1 MTTTLTSLVP
11 AHDSKLASAVRE
23 FCRKQHKPQKKT
35 FASNPTWAAVKK
47 TGTELWLDTGDIDEA
62 NKLWCSEFT
71 ALTTNNTLLNK
82 EIQKGIYDGAIPQ
95 VAELLRKENPRID
108 DRLLVLEIAFALNAL
123 HGLKLVETFDA
134 FVSVELHTATAHD
147 VQSAVNYGKR
157 FWAICP
163 ERFIVKVPLTPAGL
177 LAARQLSDAGVTLNF
192 TLGFSA
198 RQNYVIALTS
208 RPSFVNVF
216 MGRLNAFAADHKL
229 NDGAMVG
236 EKATQASQAGI
247 LALRQGKEQLKT
259 RQIGAS
265 MRSGG
270 QVADLVGLD
279 VFTMPTKAAKEFLDQ
294 KPDPK
299 SIRSRIQEG
308 RKVTWN
314 AGVDAKADKL
324 DVLWEQSETLGK
336 AMCKL
341 YAEDLQ
347 RMTAGDLAAFFR
359 SNGVGDLF
367 PDFTEAERAR
377 IGKEGKIPSYTS
389 WKDEVRKGRM
399 AWDALCTEAGL
410 LSFTQDQDAL
420 DDRIRK
426 VLAGKK

>member
-1 MTTTLTSLVP
+1 MTTPLTSLVP
-11 AHDSKLASAVRE
+11 AHDAKLATTVRD
-23 FCRKQHKPQKKT
+23 FCRKQFKPQKRS
-35 FASNPTWAAVKK
+35 FASNPLWAAVRK

-62 NKLWCSEFT
+62 SKLWCREFT

-82 EIQKGIYDGAIPQ
+82 EIQKGIYDAAIPQ
-95 VAELLRKENPRID
+95 IADLLRKEDPRLD
-108 DRLLVLEIAFALNAL
+108 ERLLVLEIAFALNAL

-134 FVSVELHTATAHD
+134 YVSVELHTATAHD

-157 FWAICP
+157 FWALCP
-163 ERFIVKVPLTPAGL
+163 ERFIVKVPLSPAGL

-208 RPSFVNVF
+208 KPAFVNVF

-229 NDGAMVG
+229 NDGSMVG

-247 LALRQGKEQLKT
+247 TALRQGKEQLKT

-279 VFTMPTKAAKEFLDQ
+279 VFTIPTKAAKEFLDG
-294 KPDPK
+294 KPDPATIK
-299 SIRSRIQEG
+299 SRIDQG
-308 RKVTWN
+308 RTVTWN
-314 AGVDAKADKL
+314 PGVDAKADKL
-324 DVLWEQSETLGK
+324 DVFWERSETLGQ
-336 AMCKL
+336 ALCKL
-341 YAEDLQ
+341 YAEDLKK
-347 RMTAGDLAAFFR
+347 MSAGDLAAFFR
-359 SNGVGDLF
+359 QNGVGDLF
-367 PDFTEAERAR
+367 PAWTDAERAR
-377 IGKEGKIPSYTS
+377 INKEGKIPAFAS
-389 WKDEVRKGRM
+389 WQQEVRKGRM
-399 AWDALCTEAGL
+399 AWDALFTEAGL

-426 VLAGKK
+426 VLAGRK